1 MKLLVAT
8 NNAGKVREF
17 ADLLA
22 GLPVEL
28 LSLSHIGEVT
38 EVEET
43 GATFEENA
51 ILKARGYALQSG
63 IWALADDS
71 GLEIE
76 ALGNRPGVLSARY
89 GGEATGFDKKME
101 MLLAELAGADH
112 KNRRARFVSAI
123 AVADA
128 GGDIKYVAT
137 GTVRGNIARSPRGS
151 NGFGYDPIFVPEG
164 FQQTF
169 GELSDD
175 IKGKISHRSRASAK
189 IIRFLS
195 GFIGGL
201 T

>member
-1 MKLLVAT
+1 MKLVLAT

-17 ADLLA
+17 ADLLS

-28 LSLSHIGEVT
+28 LSLRDAGDFP

-51 ILKARGYALQSG
+51 VLKARGYAIQSG

-89 GGEATGFDKKME
+89 GGEGTGFDKKME
-101 MLLAELAGADH
+101 MLLAELGSTGDPD
-112 KNRRARFVSAI
+112 RRARFVSAI
-123 AVADA
+123 AVADER
-128 GGDIKYVAT
+128 GEIKYVAE
-137 GTVRGNIARSPRGS
+137 GTVSGHITVSPRGS
-151 NGFGYDPIFVPEG
+151 NGFGYDPIFVPDGYE
-164 FQQTF
+164 QTF

-175 IKGKISHRSRASAK
+175 IKGQISHRSRASAK

-195 GFIGGL
+195 GFIGV
-201 T
+201 

>member
-8 NNAGKVREF
+8 NNAGKVREL

-22 GLPVEL
+22 GLPVQL
-28 LSLSHIGEVT
+28 LSLSDIGGVT
-38 EVEET
+38 EVGET

-51 ILKARGYALQSG
+51 ILKARGYAMQTG
-63 IWALADDS
+63 MWALADDS

-89 GGEATGFDKKME
+89 GGQGMGFDEKMNT
-101 MLLAELAGADH
+101 LLAEMAGTDD

-123 AVADA
+123 AISDER
-128 GGDIKYVAT
+128 GEIKCVAT
-137 GTVRGNIARSPRGS
+137 GTVSGNIARFPRGS

-164 FQQTF
+164 FAQTF
-169 GELSDD
+169 GELSDH
-175 IKGKISHRSRASAK
+175 IKGEISHRSRASAK

-195 GFIGGL
+195 GFIGG
-201 T
+201 

>member
-17 ADLLA
+17 AGLLS
-22 GLPVEL
+22 GLPVQF
-28 LSLSHIGEVT
+28 LSLSDAGDLA

-51 ILKARGYALQSG
+51 ILKARGYAIQSG
-63 IWALADDS
+63 MWALADDS

-89 GGEATGFDKKME
+89 GGQGTSFDKKIE
-101 MLLAELAGADH
+101 MLLKELAATGDAL
-112 KNRRARFVSAI
+112 RRARFVSAI

-128 GGDIKYVAT
+128 GGEIKYVAE
-137 GTVRGNIARSPRGS
+137 GTVSGNITAAPRGS
-151 NGFGYDPIFVPEG
+151 NGFGYDPIFVPDG
-164 FQQTF
+164 FEQTF
-169 GELSDD
+169 GELSDG
-175 IKGKISHRSRASAK
+175 IKGQISHRSRASAK

-195 GFIGGL
+195 GFIGV
-201 T
+201 

>member
-1 MKLLVAT
+1 MKLVVAT

-17 ADLLA
+17 AGLLA

-28 LSLSHIGEVT
+28 LSLSDLSGIA

-51 ILKARGYALQSG
+51 ILKARGYALQSVM
-63 IWALADDS
+63 WALADDS

-76 ALGNRPGVLSARY
+76 ALENRPGVLSARY
-89 GGEATGFDKKME
+89 GGEGTGFDKKME
-101 MLLAELAGADH
+101 MLLAELAATGDAD
-112 KNRRARFVSAI
+112 RRARFVSVI

-128 GGDIKYVAT
+128 GGEIKHVAT
-137 GTVRGNIARSPRGS
+137 GTVSGHITGAPRGS

-164 FQQTF
+164 FEQTF

-175 IKGKISHRSRASAK
+175 IKGQISHRSRASAK

-195 GFIGGL
+195 GFIGV
-201 T
+201 